1 MAAMKRNSRRIQ
13 TRLVAAG
20 ALVIASFISA
30 FVLSTLAN
38 QKVPIWSA
46 TKVLVPGHLLAAQDL
61 IEVRVT
67 LGQVNDLYISTQEDP
82 IGSVVKRQ
90 VRAGELIPRSTL
102 TLSESELQT
111 TAVPISIH
119 ASDLPSDVASGEIVN
134 LYHVGDSTLT
144 QNIGPPVLILS
155 HVFLLAIDKKGQ
167 TLGGDISL
175 TVSVA
180 ASEILS
186 LLNATSSGRIVVVKV
201 NG

>member
-1 MAAMKRNSRRIQ
+1 MKRNSRRIQ
-13 TRLVAAG
+13 TRLLAAG
-20 ALVIASFISA
+20 ALVVASFVSA

-38 QKVPIWSA
+38 QKVPVWSA
-46 TKVLVPGHLLAAQDL
+46 SKVLVPGHLLVAADL
-61 IEVRVT
+61 VEVGVT
-67 LGQVNDLYISTQEDP
+67 LGQLNDLYISTQQDP
-82 IGSVVKRQ
+82 IGSVVTRQ

-102 TLSESELQT
+102 SLSESELLT

-119 ASDLPSDVASGEIVN
+119 ASDLPSDVTSGEIVN

-144 QNIGPPVLILS
+144 QSIGPPVLILS

-175 TVSVA
+175 TISVD
-180 ASEILS
+180 SGEILS

>member
-1 MAAMKRNSRRIQ
+1 MKRNSRRIQ
-13 TRLVAAG
+13 TRLLAAG
-20 ALVIASFISA
+20 ALVVASFVSA

-38 QKVPIWSA
+38 QKVPVWSA
-46 TKVLVPGHLLAAQDL
+46 STVLVPGHLLVAADL
-61 IEVRVT
+61 VEVGVT
-67 LGQVNDLYISTQEDP
+67 LGQLNDLYISTQQDP
-82 IGSVVKRQ
+82 IGSVVTRQ

-102 TLSESELQT
+102 SLSESELLT

-119 ASDLPSDVASGEIVN
+119 ASDLPSDVTSGEIVN

-144 QNIGPPVLILS
+144 QSIGPPVLILS

-175 TVSVA
+175 TISVD
-180 ASEILS
+180 SGEILS